1 MQNYL
6 WNPTLRL
13 GAVRT
18 IEGYE
23 KVVDLEEL
31 IAHAKS
37 ESNPKL
43 HDFVNRTIHEDILLQ
58 EDDED
63 EDEDEE
69 FEVSMDDLK
78 NIVDELL
85 KNKKFREDVWL
96 DGSKD

>member
-23 KVVDLEEL
+23 KVVDLDEL

-63 EDEDEE
+63 EDEE

-85 KNKKFREDVWL
+85 KSKKFREDVGL
-96 DGSKD
+96 DGSQN

>member
-1 MQNYL
+1 MQNYI

-23 KVVDLEEL
+23 KIVDLEEL

-63 EDEDEE
+63 EGEDEE

-85 KNKKFREDVWL
+85 KNKKFREDVGL

>member
-85 KNKKFREDVWL
+85 KNKKFREDVGL
-96 DGSKD
+96 DGSQN

>member
-23 KVVDLEEL
+23 KIVDLEEL

-37 ESNPKL
+37 ESDPKL
-43 HDFVNRTIHEDILLQ
+43 HNFVNRTIHEDIMLQ

-63 EDEDEE
+63 DAEE

-85 KNKKFREDVWL
+85 KNKKFREDVGL
-96 DGSKD
+96 DGSQN

>member
-23 KVVDLEEL
+23 KIVDLEEL

-37 ESNPKL
+37 ENSPKL

-63 EDEDEE
+63 EGEDEE
-69 FEVSMDDLK
+69 FEVSMNDLK
-78 NIVDELL
+78 SIVDELL
-85 KNKKFREDVWL
+85 KNKKFREDVGL
-96 DGSKD
+96 DGSQN

>member
-63 EDEDEE
+63 DDEDEE

-85 KNKKFREDVWL
+85 KNKKFREDVGL

>member
-1 MQNYL
+1 MQNYI

-63 EDEDEE
+63 EDDEE
-69 FEVSMDDLK
+69 SIEISMEDLK
-78 NIVDELL
+78 NIVNELIQ
-85 KNKKFREDVWL
+85 NPKFRKDVGL
-96 DGSKD
+96 DG

>member
-23 KVVDLEEL
+23 KIVDLEEL

-63 EDEDEE
+63 EGEDEE
-69 FEVSMDDLK
+69 FEVSMNDLK
-78 NIVDELL
+78 SIVDELL
-85 KNKKFREDVWL
+85 KNKKFREDVGL

>member
-63 EDEDEE
+63 EED
-69 FEVSMDDLK
+69 EVSMEDLK
-78 NIVDELL
+78 NIVNELIQ
-85 KNKKFREDVWL
+85 NPKFRKDVGL
-96 DGSKD
+96 DG

>member
-23 KVVDLEEL
+23 KIVDLEEL

-37 ESNPKL
+37 ESNPEL

-63 EDEDEE
+63 EGEDEE

-85 KNKKFREDVWL
+85 KNKKFREDVGL

>member
-23 KVVDLEEL
+23 KIVDLEEL

-63 EDEDEE
+63 EGEDEE

-78 NIVDELL
+78 NIANELL
-85 KNKKFREDVWL
+85 KNKKFREDVGL

>member
-1 MQNYL
+1 MQNYI

-23 KVVDLEEL
+23 KIVDLEEL

>member
-23 KVVDLEEL
+23 KIVDLEEL

-37 ESNPKL
+37 EKNPQL

-58 EDDED
+58 EGDEDDED
-63 EDEDEE
+63 EESIEI
-69 FEVSMDDLK
+69 SMEDLK
-78 NIVDELL
+78 NIVNELIQ
-85 KNKKFREDVWL
+85 NPKFRKDVGL
-96 DGSKD
+96 DG

>member
-23 KVVDLEEL
+23 KIVDLEEL

-37 ESNPKL
+37 ESDPKL
-43 HDFVNRTIHEDILLQ
+43 HNFVNRTIHEDILLQ

-63 EDEDEE
+63 DAEE

-85 KNKKFREDVWL
+85 KNKKFREDVGL
-96 DGSKD
+96 DGSQN

>member
-1 MQNYL
+1 MQNYI

-23 KVVDLEEL
+23 KIVDLEEL

-58 EDDED
+58 EDDKD
-63 EDEDEE
+63 EDDGEE
-69 FEVSMDDLK
+69 FEVSMEDLK

-85 KNKKFREDVWL
+85 KNKKFREDVGL

>member
-1 MQNYL
+1 MQNYI

-23 KVVDLEEL
+23 KIVDLEEL

-37 ESNPKL
+37 ENNPKL

-58 EDDED
+58 EDDKD
-63 EDEDEE
+63 EDDDEE
-69 FEVSMDDLK
+69 FEMSMDDLK
-78 NIVDELL
+78 NIVNELIQ
-85 KNKKFREDVWL
+85 NPKFRKDVGL
-96 DGSKD
+96 DG

>member
-23 KVVDLEEL
+23 KIVDLEEL

-58 EDDED
+58 EGDEDDED
-63 EDEDEE
+63 EESIEI
-69 FEVSMDDLK
+69 SMEDLK
-78 NIVDELL
+78 NIVNELIQ
-85 KNKKFREDVWL
+85 NPKFRKDVGL
-96 DGSKD
+96 NG

>member
-6 WNPTLRL
+6 WNPALRL

-23 KVVDLEEL
+23 KIVDLEEL

-43 HDFVNRTIHEDILLQ
+43 HDFVNRTIYEDILLQ
-58 EDDED
+58 EDGGD

-85 KNKKFREDVWL
+85 KNKKFREDVGL
-96 DGSKD
+96 DGSQN

>member
-6 WNPTLRL
+6 WNPQLRL

-63 EDEDEE
+63 EDENDEL
-69 FEVSMDDLK
+69 EVLLDDLE

-85 KNKKFREDVWL
+85 KSKKFREDVGL